1 MKSDVATGMALS
13 QVVMWAIII
22 TTATTLH
29 ANNITDIKTADQA
42 AQSLQPLVKGFPGSG
57 EISKTIFTLGII
69 GTGLLAIPVLAGASG
84 YALSDAF
91 GWKEGLNKSF
101 SQARNFHLIIAAS
114 TIIGLLINFTNIDPI
129 KALVYSSTINGIVA
143 APILVAVIKVANDKN
158 ILKNKINSKLSNII
172 GWIVVII
179 MGISVLIMVFT
190 WGHQ

>member
-1 MKSDVATGMALS
+1 
-13 QVVMWAIII
+13 
-22 TTATTLH
+22 
-29 ANNITDIKTADQA
+29 
-42 AQSLQPLVKGFPGSG
+42 
-57 EISKTIFTLGII
+57 
-69 GTGLLAIPVLAGASG
+69 
-84 YALSDAF
+84 
-91 GWKEGLNKSF
+91 
-101 SQARNFHLIIAAS
+101 
-114 TIIGLLINFTNIDPI
+114 LLINFTNIDPI

>member
-1 MKSDVATGMALS
+1 
-13 QVVMWAIII
+13 
-22 TTATTLH
+22 
-29 ANNITDIKTADQA
+29 
-42 AQSLQPLVKGFPGSG
+42 
-57 EISKTIFTLGII
+57 
-69 GTGLLAIPVLAGASG
+69 
-84 YALSDAF
+84 LSDAF

-101 SQARNFHLIIAAS
+101 SQAKNFHLIIAAS

-143 APILVAVIKVANDKN
+143 APILVTVIKVANDKN